1 MVILYYKIFKAIHDR
16 ARKKIDSQKGKPS
29 SNNNANVSK
38 NNVATIKAA
47 NMQTLENV
55 QAAKTIALG
64 KSNAIKM
71 EQIKV
76 PIESKNHIQTSVAV
90 ISEINIATTENNNS
104 NNTESHLEDE
114 EEEDEEDLEEGEE
127 IEIKQLNNNRR
138 SSQFNSLD
146 GTCNCSIYGNASDK
160 LNNANLQG
168 ANALPLKAAICQH
181 RLCQKANQDAV
192 VDIEPGREKAV
203 NGGEGHLATTMFIV
217 ENASTSFKL
226 QHSGTS
232 NSLSSRHTEREF
244 NQEPTLQ
251 QHQSSIADV
260 HDSLSTGSG
269 KHSPSASTSATGR
282 DSAEQQQIA
291 HQPPAVASVAEGSCK
306 NGTNCRPPN
315 GGQILQLANHA
326 TTPTTTILSTTTIA
340 VKQSVGQTL
349 QDNGNGQQAH
359 NESSLVTKCSS
370 KKKSRFNLG
379 RKHKSSRKK
388 REKASAKRERKATK
402 TLAIVLGKYAKDAEM
417 AGNGSHC
424 TYRRTVPMLPI
435 TALHWLFCSR
445 ALTFRL
451 AFPFLFALLSSNIN
465 FGFKTVFKKIEGQFV
480 YLLFWPIIFL
490 LGNLLYS

>member
-16 ARKKIDSQKGKPS
+16 ARKKIDSQKGKPC
-29 SNNNANVSK
+29 SNNNASVSK

-47 NMQTLENV
+47 NMQTLESV
-55 QAAKTIALG
+55 PSGKTMMIQG

-76 PIESKNHIQTSVAV
+76 PIESKNHIQTSVAL

-127 IEIKQLNNNRR
+127 IEIKQLNNNRG

-146 GTCNCSIYGNASDK
+146 GTCNCSIYGNATDK

-168 ANALPLKAAICQH
+168 ANAVPLKAAICQH
-181 RLCQKANQDAV
+181 RLCQKASQDAV
-192 VDIEPGREKAV
+192 VDIEPDREKAV

-217 ENASTSFKL
+217 ENAFTSFKL
-226 QHSGTS
+226 QHSNTS
-232 NSLSSRHTEREF
+232 NSLSHCAKRHIETEF
-244 NQEPTLQ
+244 NQQPPQE
-251 QHQSSIADV
+251 HQSSIADV

-282 DSAEQQQIA
+282 DSAEQEQLKA
-291 HQPPAVASVAEGSCK
+291 VHQPAGAAVAEGSCK
-306 NGTNCRPPN
+306 NGTNCRPSD
-315 GGQILQLANHA
+315 GGQPVQLQNHA
-326 TTPTTTILSTTTIA
+326 TTPTTTIMSVATIA
-340 VKQSVGQTL
+340 KQQSLGQTL
-349 QDNGNGQQAH
+349 QDNGNGQQQQQQ

-402 TLAIVLGKYAKDAEM
+402 TLAIVLGKYAKLAEM
-417 AGNGSHC
+417 AGNGTHC
-424 TYRRTVPMLPI
+424 TY
-435 TALHWLFCSR
+435 
-445 ALTFRL
+445 
-451 AFPFLFALLSSNIN
+451 
-465 FGFKTVFKKIEGQFV
+465 
-480 YLLFWPIIFL
+480 
-490 LGNLLYS
+490 

>member
-29 SNNNANVSK
+29 SNNNASVSK

-55 QAAKTIALG
+55 PSVKTMVQG

-76 PIESKNHIQTSVAV
+76 PIESKNHIQTSVAL

-168 ANALPLKAAICQH
+168 ANAVPLKAAICQH

-203 NGGEGHLATTMFIV
+203 NGGDGHLVTTMFIV

-226 QHSGTS
+226 QHSSTN
-232 NSLSSRHTEREF
+232 NSLSHCAHRHTETEL
-244 NQEPTLQ
+244 NQ
-251 QHQSSIADV
+251 HHSSIADV
-260 HDSLSTGSG
+260 QDSLSNGSG

-282 DSAEQQQIA
+282 DSAEQQLKA
-291 HQPPAVASVAEGSCK
+291 HQPAAGTVAEGACK

-315 GGQILQLANHA
+315 GGQTLVNHA
-326 TTPTTTILSTTTIA
+326 TTPSTTMMMSSTTI
-340 VKQSVGQTL
+340 VKQAVGGPVH
-349 QDNGNGQQAH
+349 DNGNGQQQPH
-359 NESSLVTKCSS
+359 NESLVTKCSS

-402 TLAIVLGKYAKDAEM
+402 TLAIVLGKYAKLAEL
-417 AGNGSHC
+417 AGNGTHC
-424 TYRRTVPMLPI
+424 TY
-435 TALHWLFCSR
+435 
-445 ALTFRL
+445 
-451 AFPFLFALLSSNIN
+451 
-465 FGFKTVFKKIEGQFV
+465 
-480 YLLFWPIIFL
+480 
-490 LGNLLYS
+490 